1 MPQAFYARKYTQMW
15 MKLLLYQFF
24 ENRGEIRF
32 RVKFTFVP
40 ITFLVCS
47 SFNPILKLTRISP
60 WRSPDKQSKRVVA
73 RKEWD
78 QPGILLEYLR
88 VRTTFSPTFSRLSL
102 RLLRTS
108 PISILAVRYLT
119 IFPDLLLDW
128 SAVNNVSHGECI
140 IIIIHFFTRA
150 RDFILHCFMWN
161 LLKLWRKRRKRNV
174 FFLHFKIH

>member
-1 MPQAFYARKYTQMW
+1 MPQTFYARKYTQMW

-119 IFPDLLLDW
+119 IFPDLLLDLKCSEQCFSRW
-128 SAVNNVSHGECI
+128 VYYSFFYSRTRFYSALFYVKFVKTLKKEKKKER
-140 IIIIHFFTRA
+140 FFPA
-150 RDFILHCFMWN
+150 LQNSLM
-161 LLKLWRKRRKRNV
+161 
-174 FFLHFKIH
+174 